1 MAFVNALRPLRLF
14 LGELCGQKL
23 LFVRDENQK
32 TLIAKL
38 AKERPQRTQRNSTQA
53 QLRDSR
59 PETMKA
65 IRVQHTGGPEV
76 MELAEVPVPQA
87 KPTEAVVKVAVAG
100 VNSIDGYFRDG
111 KFRTPLPFIPGQE
124 GVGVVTAVGANT
136 KTVKVGD
143 RVAWSGTLGSY
154 AEFVAAEEE
163 HLVPVPAAI
172 TDERAA
178 ASMMQGL
185 TAHYLV
191 NDAHKL
197 KAGETALVHAAAG
210 GVGLLLVQLAHAI
223 GARVIGTAS
232 SEEKAQLAREA
243 GADEV
248 VVFTQQDFES
258 EVKRLTGGKGVEVVY
273 DGVGKA
279 TFEKNLNVMR
289 LRGMLVLYGMSS
301 GPVPPVDPAKL
312 SEKGSLYMARTT
324 LAHFTATREEL
335 LARTSDLFR
344 MIADGKLK
352 VKIAKT
358 YPLAEAA
365 QAHRDMESRKIAGKL
380 LLVL

>member
-1 MAFVNALRPLRLF
+1 MAATPVSETEDTETGLRP
-14 LGELCGQKL
+14 
-23 LFVRDENQK
+23 V
-32 TLIAKL
+32 
-38 AKERPQRTQRNSTQA
+38 
-53 QLRDSR
+53 DSR
-59 PETMKA
+59 WRLSSHKPNTMKA

-76 MELAEVPVPQA
+76 MEIAELPIPQP
-87 KPTEAVVKVAVAG
+87 KPNGALVKVSVAG
-100 VNSIDGYFRDG
+100 VNSIDVQFRDG
-111 KFRTPLPFIPGQE
+111 MMKMPLPFIPGQE
-124 GVGVVTAVGANT
+124 GAGVVTAVGPQT
-136 KTVKVGD
+136 KIVKVGD

-154 AEFVAAEEE
+154 AEYVAAEAE
-163 HLVPVPAAI
+163 HLVPIPAGV
-172 TDERAA
+172 TDQQAA
-178 ASMMQGL
+178 AVMMQGL

-210 GVGLLLVQLAHAI
+210 GVGLLLVQMAHAI
-223 GARVIGTAS
+223 GARVIGTVS
-232 SEEKAQLAREA
+232 SDEKVRLAREA

-248 VVFTQQDFES
+248 VVFTRQDFEA
-258 EVKRLTGGKGVEVVY
+258 EVKRLTDGKGVEVVY

-335 LARTSDLFR
+335 LARTSALFG
-344 MIADGKLK
+344 MIAEGKLK
-352 VKIAKT
+352 IPIAKT
-358 YPLAEAA
+358 YPLAEAVP
-365 QAHRDMESRKIAGKL
+365 AHRDMEARTLAGKL
-380 LLVL
+380 LLVP

>member
-1 MAFVNALRPLRLF
+1 
-14 LGELCGQKL
+14 
-23 LFVRDENQK
+23 
-32 TLIAKL
+32 
-38 AKERPQRTQRNSTQA
+38 
-53 QLRDSR
+53 
-59 PETMKA
+59 MKA
-65 IRVQHTGGPEV
+65 IRVSHTGGPEV
-76 MELAEVPVPQA
+76 MELAEVSVPQA
-87 KPTEAVVKVAVAG
+87 KPGEAIVKVHVAG
-100 VNSIDGYFRDG
+100 VNSIDAQFRDG
-111 KFRTPLPFIPGQE
+111 RLRTPLPFIPGQE
-124 GVGVVTAVGANT
+124 GAGSVIAVAPNA
-136 KTVKVGD
+136 KLVRVGD

-154 AEFVAAEEE
+154 AEYVGAPED
-163 HLVPVPAAI
+163 HLVPVPASI
-172 TDERAA
+172 TDEQAGA
-178 ASMMQGL
+178 VMMHGL

-210 GVGLLLVQLAHAI
+210 GVGLLLVQMAHAL

-232 SEEKAQLAREA
+232 SDDKAQLAREA

-248 VVFTQQDFES
+248 VVFTKQDFEA
-258 EVKRLTGGKGVEVVY
+258 EVKRLTGGKGVDVVY

-335 LARTSDLFR
+335 LARTSALFA
-344 MIADGKLK
+344 MISEGKLK
-352 VKIAKT
+352 LLIAKT
-358 YPLAEAA
+358 YPLAEAP
-365 QAHRDMESRKIAGKL
+365 QAHRDMEARKIAGKL
-380 LLVL
+380 LLIP